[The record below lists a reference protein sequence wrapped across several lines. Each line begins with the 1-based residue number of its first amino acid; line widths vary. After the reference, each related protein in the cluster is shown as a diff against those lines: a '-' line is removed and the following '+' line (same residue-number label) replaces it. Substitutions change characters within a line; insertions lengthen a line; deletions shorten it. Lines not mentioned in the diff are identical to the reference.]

1 MALIVDT
8 INILANTVKKN
19 EKGKVSKSVIKRGNL
34 NVKVM
39 SGFSFLLCDNL
50 SLVIFKQNKKKSCIS
65 SVKLS

>member
-19 EKGKVSKSVIKRGNL
+19 EKGKVSKSVIKLGNL

-50 SLVIFKQNKKKSCIS
+50 SVIFKQNKKKSCIS

>member
-1 MALIVDT
+1 MALVVDT
-8 INILANTVKKN
+8 INILANTLKKN
-19 EKGKVSKSVIKRGNL
+19 GKGKVSRSVIKLGNL

-50 SLVIFKQNKKKSCIS
+50 SLVVFRQNKKKSCIS

>member
-1 MALIVDT
+1 MALTVDT